1 MADLRRSLNVRV
13 YLRRI
18 GVTGP
23 VPADARTLERLHRLH
38 LFTVPFENLSIHM
51 GEPVSLELAALYD
64 KIVRRRRGGFCY
76 ELNGLFAELL
86 RRLGYRVTLLSAG
99 VAKDSGG
106 FGPDYDHL
114 LLLVELDRRWMVDV
128 GFGENFKS
136 PLDLDAAGP
145 QPQGS
150 KTYRILR
157 RDGFHLLRERSG
169 KGRWRDSYRF
179 TLAPRELIE
188 FEGMCRY
195 HQSSP
200 DSHFTHNRV
209 CSLATPSGRRTL
221 SGLRLIETG
230 RNGVRHERTVVD
242 EGEYRRLLRSQFDMR
257 LPAGASFRQQSAS

>member
-1 MADLRRSLNVRV
+1 MNLRA

-23 VPADARTLERLHRLH
+23 FRADLRTLKRLHRQH
-38 LFTVPFENLSIHM
+38 LFTVPFENLNIHI
-51 GEPVSLELAALYD
+51 GEPGSIDLVALYD

-86 RRLGYRVTLLSAG
+86 QRLGYRVTLLSAG

-106 FGPDYDHL
+106 FGPEYDHL

-145 QPQGS
+145 QVQGS
-150 KTYRILR
+150 KAYRILR
-157 RDGFHLLRERSG
+157 RDEFHLLQERSG
-169 KGRWRDSYRF
+169 AGRWKDSYRF
-179 TLAPRELIE
+179 TLAPRELAE
-188 FEGMCRY
+188 FEAMCRW
-195 HQSSP
+195 HQTSP

-209 CSLATPSGRRTL
+209 CSLATPLGRKTL
-221 SGLRLIETG
+221 TGMKLIETG
-230 RNGVRHERTVVD
+230 RNGARRVRGVAND
-242 EGEYRRLLRSQFDMR
+242 AEYRQLLREQFGVR
-257 LPAGASFRQQSAS
+257 LSKGAVLLHANV

>member
-1 MADLRRSLNVRV
+1 MNLRA

-23 VPADARTLERLHRLH
+23 LRADLRTLKRLHRQH

-51 GEPVSLELAALYD
+51 GEPGSIDLVALYD

-106 FGPDYDHL
+106 FGPEYDHL

-136 PLDLDAAGP
+136 PLDLDATGL
-145 QPQGS
+145 QVQGS
-150 KTYRILR
+150 KAYRILR
-157 RDGFHLLRERSG
+157 RDEFHLLQERSG
-169 KGRWRDSYRF
+169 AGRWKDSYRF
-179 TLAPRELIE
+179 TLAPRELAE
-188 FEGMCRY
+188 FEAMCRW
-195 HQSSP
+195 HQTSP
-200 DSHFTHNRV
+200 DSHFTRNRV
-209 CSLATPSGRRTL
+209 CSLATPLGRKTL
-221 SGLRLIETG
+221 TGMKLIETG
-230 RNGVRHERTVVD
+230 PKGARRVRGVPNDAEYRQLLREQFGVRLPKGSV
-242 EGEYRRLLRSQFDMR
+242 LLHAN
-257 LPAGASFRQQSAS
+257 L